1 MLEFRVGKEKRTSL
15 LKVSGENGNLEYI
28 ARFPCEQKVN
38 RKLREM
44 IVDMGNFAALGL
56 LKSGL
61 F

>member
-1 MLEFRVGKEKRTSL
+1 MGKEKRTSL

-38 RKLREM
+38 RKLREG